1 MPIPTSGLQH
11 WPRLRSRVRDELP
24 VCTLLEHRVQ
34 SPRTGEEHDFYVLQA
49 RDWVNVIPVTPEGN
63 IVLVRQYRHGIDR
76 ISLEIPGGI
85 MDEGEEPVVAALR
98 ELREETGFSSSK
110 AVYLGAID
118 VNPAMFTNQCHA
130 VLALDV
136 RLEHALEQD
145 AGEDLETL
153 VLPRAEVEQL
163 LRGGHIGHSLVMASF
178 LLWHLY
184 EREIAAGER
193 SSAA

>member
-1 MPIPTSGLQH
+1 M
-11 WPRLRSRVRDELP
+11 
-24 VCTLLEHRVQ
+24 EHRVQ
-34 SPRTGEEHDFYVLQA
+34 SPRTGEEHDFYVLDA
-49 RDWVNVIPVTPEGN
+49 RDWVNVIPVTPEGD

-85 MDEGEEPVVAALR
+85 MDEGEDPVEAALR
-98 ELREETGFSSSK
+98 ELREETGFSASN

-145 AGEDLETL
+145 AGEDLETVL
-153 VLPRAEVEQL
+153 LPRAEVERL
-163 LRGGHIGHSLVMASF
+163 LLGGQIGHSLVMASF

-184 EREIAAGER
+184 ERGIKPV
-193 SSAA
+193 